1 MKKNIQDIEPKFIG
15 IGLTFGV
22 VFGAAMNNVGLGISL
37 GLAVGTGI
45 GFFKSKTSWLKLNY
59 YKRAGSSVGRA
70 VAF

>member
-1 MKKNIQDIEPKFIG
+1 MKHTSNYLILLPSLIRKLLVKKNIQDIEPKFIG

-45 GFFKSKTSWLKLNY
+45 GFFKSKTS
-59 YKRAGSSVGRA
+59 
-70 VAF
+70 